1 MRKATSQQLNKMRE
15 LQVNASRLT
24 IQSYE
29 LRALFSH
36 FLQILTDI
44 DSLSQFKHDFNMKL
58 IKFDFQ
64 SDKTYII
71 NELRELMKS
80 SIEYYS
86 EN

>member
-1 MRKATSQQLNKMRE
+1 MKKATPQQLAKMKT
-15 LQVNASRLT
+15 LLFNSNMGKQN
-24 IQSYE
+24 YE

-36 FLQILTDI
+36 FLQILSDI
-44 DSLSQFKHDFNMKL
+44 DSFSQFKNDFSMKL

-64 SDKTYII
+64 ADKGYII
-71 NELRELMKS
+71 NELKELMKS